1 VDPSTTGGQCTG
13 DVTAEAR
20 MGCVSARV
28 EPDTQR
34 RAVPCRA
41 QMRTAPTG
49 AILRRVLVEP
59 EQACVH
65 DGGAVMADRRH
76 FLKALAVGGALIVA
90 WNPLRRSWVTDAQ
103 PAGPDAPL
111 VAVPPLDG
119 TLHTDPAT
127 LQGFAE
133 DFGRLL
139 VRQPIAVL
147 RPGSLND
154 IMTIVRFARQH
165 RLTVAMN
172 GQAGTDDQRVSHS
185 QFGQA
190 QAEAGV
196 VIDVKPLST
205 IHGIDAQAGVA
216 DVDAGV
222 RWSALCDAAAAFG
235 LAPAVM
241 TDYLHLSIG
250 GTLSV
255 GGIGGHMQKHG
266 TQADNV
272 LELQVVTGAGDLV
285 TCSPRQHRRLFM
297 AVVAGCG
304 QVALIVRAKVRLLPA
319 PPSALVF
326 HLFYDD
332 LAAYVDDQTRLVR
345 DGRFDSQAGQLA
357 WREDTTGWRYMIEV
371 VKYFTPPHR
380 PDTEALVA
388 GLQDDRLAMT
398 TVPLSFRAWQFRVD
412 ALVDSLKGRGAWT
425 TPHPWINLWVPG
437 SKTVAFMTDLAARL
451 TPDDLGL
458 GTVLFYPIATR
469 QVAARLFRLP
479 NEPMAFYLGLLRF
492 PPADPD
498 VLTAMLTDN
507 RRLYDEVVG
516 YGGTRYVIGA
526 IPDFTPQDW
535 QRHFGPMWGFLARA
549 KRRYDPDNVLTPGW
563 GMF

>member
-1 VDPSTTGGQCTG
+1 MGG
-13 DVTAEAR
+13 VA
-20 MGCVSARV
+20 ARV
-28 EPDTQR
+28 APYQR
-34 RAVPCRA
+34 RRGVTLVA
-41 QMRTAPTG
+41 QRCTAPTDT
-49 AILRRVLVEP
+49 ILRRVLVAQEP
-59 EQACVH
+59 TCVH
-65 DGGAVMADRRH
+65 DGGDIMEDRRH
-76 FLKALAVGGALIVA
+76 VLKALAVGSALIVA
-90 WNPLRRSWVTDAQ
+90 WNPLRRSWVTAAQ
-103 PAGPDAPL
+103 PAGPAAPL

-127 LQGFAE
+127 LQGFAQ
-133 DFGRLL
+133 DFGRLV
-139 VRQPIAVL
+139 VRQPLAVL

-154 IMTIVRFARQH
+154 IMTIMRFARQH

-172 GQAGTDDQRVSHS
+172 GQAGTNDQRESHS

-190 QAEAGV
+190 HAAAGI

-222 RWSALCDAAAAFG
+222 SWAALCDATAALS
-235 LAPAVM
+235 LAPAVL

-255 GGIGGHMQKHG
+255 GGIGGHIQQHG

-285 TCSPRQHRRLFM
+285 TCSPRQHRRLFQ

-304 QVALIVRAKVRLLPA
+304 QVALIVRAKIRLRPA
-319 PPSALVF
+319 QPHALVF
-326 HLFYDD
+326 NLLYDD
-332 LAAYVDDQTRLVR
+332 LAAYVDDQTRLVHE
-345 DGRFDSQAGQLA
+345 GRFDAQAGQLV
-357 WREDTTGWRYMIEV
+357 WRADTTSWRYMIEV
-371 VKYFTPPHR
+371 AKYYTPPHR
-380 PDTEALVA
+380 PDPDALVA
-388 GLQDDRLAMT
+388 GLQDDRPAMT
-398 TVPLSFRAWQFRVD
+398 TRLLNLRAWQFRVD
-412 ALVDSLKGRGAWT
+412 ALVASLKGMGAWQ
-425 TPHPWINLWVPG
+425 TPHPWINLWIPG
-437 SKTVAFMTDLAARL
+437 SKALAFMTELAARL

-458 GTVLFYPIATR
+458 GIALCYPIDTR
-469 QVAARLFRLP
+469 QVSVRLFRLP
-479 NEPMAFYLGLLRF
+479 TEPIAFYLGLLRF
-492 PPADPD
+492 PPNDPA
-498 VLTAMLTDN
+498 VLAAMLADN

-516 YGGTRYVIGA
+516 SGGTRYVIGA

-535 QRHFGPMWGFLARA
+535 QRHFGPLWGFLRRA